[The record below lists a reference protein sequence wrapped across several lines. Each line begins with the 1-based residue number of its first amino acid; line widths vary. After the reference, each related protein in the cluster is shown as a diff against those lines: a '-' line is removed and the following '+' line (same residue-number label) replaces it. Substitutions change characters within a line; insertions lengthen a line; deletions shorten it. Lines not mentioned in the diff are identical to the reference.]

1 MKKLIVLSLI
11 TIIAFT
17 SCKKDTKTTTTNTT
31 PPPAAPMLRFVFKF
45 DSTQVRLGSTGQP
58 DTILPANHRAQN
70 PHFNGMSSH
79 YIELTPNANTQV
91 GAGTV
96 IYVTP
101 ATPTTAITVGTGSA
115 QATYTNA
122 IEFNQESVVGQGG
135 QFFSIPLSQVTAGTY
150 QYLRISVAYQNYD
163 IKYGIPAGTTVPGY
177 TFTSN
182 YPATGTIA
190 SFIGYYT
197 QIGSYTIKTQNVA
210 VNACKQQG
218 YWGFES
224 APIVIGG
231 TSYSVAP
238 SSGQAPQ
245 GATTVVNPLFAT
257 SAIKAGSCLVTGG
270 FVSPTTGLS
279 GLLTITGHETSDIV
293 ITVSMST
300 NKSFEW
306 KYNPSSPN
314 DGRIYPGKGDSVVNM
329 GVRGMKP
336 ILPQ

>member
-1 MKKLIVLSLI
+1 MKNLITLSLLAI
-11 TIIAFT
+11 VAFT
-17 SCKKDTKTTTTNTT
+17 SCKKDTKNNTTT

-45 DSTQVRLGSTGQP
+45 DSTQVRLGSFGQV
-58 DTILPANHRAQN
+58 DSVLPSNHRAQN
-70 PHFNGMSSH
+70 PHFNGMSTH

-122 IEFNQESVVGQGG
+122 IEFNQESIVGQGG
-135 QFFSIPLSQVTAGTY
+135 QFFSIPLSQVTTGTY

-218 YWGFES
+218 YWSFES

-231 TSYSVAP
+231 TSYTVAP
-238 SSGQAPQ
+238 SNGQAPQ

-270 FVSPTTGLS
+270 FVAANGTTITP
-279 GLLTITGHETSDIV
+279 LTITGHETIDIV

-306 KYNPSSPN
+306 IHSTSSPD
-314 DGRIYPGKGDSVVNM
+314 DGRIYPGSGDTVVNM

-336 ILPQ
+336 ILPN

>member
-1 MKKLIVLSLI
+1 MKKLIALSLI
-11 TIIAFT
+11 VIVSFP
-17 SCKKDTKTTTTNTT
+17 SCKKDTSTSTTTTAHTTT
-31 PPPAAPMLRFVFKF
+31 PPQLRFVFKF
-45 DSTQVRLGSTGQP
+45 DSTQIRLGSTGQP
-58 DTILPANHRAQN
+58 DTILPSNHRAQN

-101 ATPTTAITVGTGSA
+101 ATPTTAITVGTGST

-122 IEFNQESVVGQGG
+122 IEFDQESIVGQGG
-135 QFFSIPLSQVTAGTY
+135 QFYSIPIANITPGTY

-163 IKYGIPAGTTVPGY
+163 IRYGIIAGTTVPGY

-197 QIGSYTIKTQNVA
+197 QVGSYTIKSQSVS

-224 APIVIGG
+224 APFVISG
-231 TSYSVAP
+231 TTYTVPASQ
-238 SSGQAPQ
+238 GQAPE

-257 SAIKAGSCLVTGG
+257 SAIKAGSCLVTGQ
-270 FVSPTTGLS
+270 FVAKDGITLTP
-279 GLLTITGHETSDIV
+279 LTITGHETSDIV

-306 KYNPSSPN
+306 KYNSSSPN
-314 DGRIYPGKGDSVVNM
+314 DGRIYPGNGDSVVNM

-336 ILPQ
+336 ILPN

>member
-1 MKKLIVLSLI
+1 MKKLIALTLFVL
-11 TIIAFT
+11 IAFA
-17 SCKKDTKTTTTNTT
+17 SCKKDTTNTTTTTPPATT
-31 PPPAAPMLRFVFKF
+31 PAPQLRFVFKF
-45 DSTQVRLGSTGQP
+45 DSTQARLGSFGQA
-58 DTILPANHRAQN
+58 DSVLPANHRAQN

-135 QFFSIPLSQVTAGTY
+135 QFFSIPLSQVTAGKY

-163 IKYGIPAGTTVPGY
+163 IRYGIAAGTTVSGY
-177 TFTSN
+177 TFPSN

-197 QIGSYTIKTQNVA
+197 QIGSYTIKTQNVS
-210 VNACKQQG
+210 VNACEQQG

-224 APIVIGG
+224 APFVIGG
-231 TSYSVAP
+231 HTYTVAP
-238 SSGQAPQ
+238 SWGQAPE

-257 SAIKAGSCLVTGG
+257 SAVKAGSCLVTGR
-270 FVSPTTGLS
+270 FVNPS
-279 GLLTITGHETSDIV
+279 GATDSLTITGHETSDIV

-306 KYNPSSPN
+306 SHSASSPD
-314 DGRIYPGKGDSVVNM
+314 DGRIYPGSGDSVVNM

-336 ILPQ
+336 ILPN